1 MPLTPETWLEEF
13 TVNLT
18 TASSQSRPRITQ
30 LANGNILV
38 SWESSDDTGVGSTAG
53 IDMIGQIFTPMGEPV
68 SVEFRLNIN
77 FDVDDEQGGD
87 IAALPGGGFVVVFE
101 DNSTTTNSIRLQEFD
116 AAGNIVQA
124 ITSVISDSTVNAA
137 PGFSNPAV
145 AVSSATS
152 VLIVWQE
159 AEVGGDTRIVGKT
172 YDPTTDTYSAEI
184 SLINFAGDNIAPV
197 VTVLSNGNYVI
208 ACATTATGGDQ
219 FISYRIINSAGASVL
234 AATEIAT
241 TQADS
246 QNDREPSV
254 TALTGGGFVIS
265 WTNTDLND
273 TEVFVNVFNAA
284 GVSVTGEIAVSD
296 DGATDNDNESSVVAL
311 SDGGFIV
318 LFDNDLAGELN
329 GQRFDAAGGIV
340 GNEFTVSTGGTGID
354 EIDAVLLGDGRVAIS
369 FERANGEIG
378 MEIIDTR
385 DTPNDPAVY
394 TPVSQII
401 GTIGADVFFA
411 DADRNYG
418 HDGNDTMTDGIGMN
432 SMFGGAGNDTITVVS
447 VDSAELVDGGADIDT
462 LIGSGVGNG
471 VEYNLQTGQLISGV
485 IIQSILG
492 FENVIGSSANE
503 ILIGSN
509 IANSLSG
516 GGGDDSMNG
525 GFGFDTTIGG
535 TGNDT
540 YFVSALGD
548 VVIENAAQ
556 GTNDRVIASGNYI
569 LGAGVEVERLSASS
583 PAGVVAINLFGNEL
597 SQVISG
603 NNGVNVLSSGAGLAD
618 TLRGFVGNDIYRV
631 FNAGDIIVEVTG
643 EGVADRVAAAVDFV
657 LAADDD
663 IEFLA
668 TDNVAGVSAI
678 DLTGNAL
685 SQVITGNAG
694 ANILSTGGGVADT
707 MQGFGGS
714 DIYRVFNAGD
724 IIIEVGGGGTD
735 RVAAAVSFNLAAD
748 DNIETLAT
756 NGSAGLAA
764 IDLRGNALG
773 QRIEGNAGAN
783 VLNGLGGSDTLT
795 GFGGADTFAFNSA
808 LGPSNVDIITDYDVA
823 ADHILLE
830 NAVFIGLAV
839 VGGVLAG
846 SAFSA
851 SINGV
856 ATDSSDR
863 IMYETDTGFLW
874 YDQDGTGSLFA
885 RIKFAD
891 LDASLAMTA
900 SEFTVV

>member
-219 FISYRIINSAGASVL
+219 FITYRIVNSAGANVL
-234 AATEIAT
+234 AVTEIAT

-340 GNEFTVSTGGTGID
+340 GSEFTVSTGGGGID

-369 FERANGEIG
+369 FERGNGEIG

-385 DTPNDPAVY
+385 DAANLPEYA
-394 TPVSQII
+394 PVTYEI
-401 GTIGADVFFA
+401 GTIGDDTIIATAAQVH
-411 DADRNYG
+411 G
-418 HDGNDTMTDGIGMN
+418 HDGNDTITDGSGSNTIFGGQGDDSITIN
-432 SMFGGAGNDTITVVS
+432 GVSIAESLFGGAGNDT
-447 VDSAELVDGGADIDT
+447 
-462 LIGSGVGNG
+462 LIGQSLAAGAIFDLAAGTVTSGA
-471 VEYNLQTGQLISGV
+471 
-485 IIQSILG
+485 IIQVAAG
-492 FENVIGSSANE
+492 FEHVIGTNVSE
-503 ILIGSN
+503 VFLGSN

-548 VVIENAAQ
+548 VIIENAAQ

-569 LGAGVEVERLSASS
+569 LGAGVDVERLSASS

-603 NNGVNVLSSGAGLAD
+603 NNGVNVLSSGTGLAD

-724 IIIEVGGGGTD
+724 VIIEVGGGGTD